1 MDFKYLLIKA
11 WCRLTRKNDE
21 DTCERINQY
30 FRNKGMRIG
39 NCCKIYSDILTSE
52 PYLVEVGEDVTIS
65 FDVQFLTHDN
75 SICKINSEFT
85 DLFGK
90 IKVGNHCFIGARTLI
105 LGGVNI
111 GDNVI
116 IGAGSVV
123 TKSIP
128 ANSIAVGNPIRIVS
142 TLDLFKEKYISK
154 GFNIDGLNFDEKKEL
169 LMSNQDKFLCK

>member
-1 MDFKYLLIKA
+1 M
-11 WCRLTRKNDE
+11 C
-21 DTCERINQY
+21 
-30 FRNKGMRIG
+30 
-39 NCCKIYSDILTSE
+39 
-52 PYLVEVGEDVTIS
+52 
-65 FDVQFLTHDN
+65 
-75 SICKINSEFT
+75 
-85 DLFGK
+85 
-90 IKVGNHCFIGARTLI
+90 
-105 LGGVNI
+105 VNI